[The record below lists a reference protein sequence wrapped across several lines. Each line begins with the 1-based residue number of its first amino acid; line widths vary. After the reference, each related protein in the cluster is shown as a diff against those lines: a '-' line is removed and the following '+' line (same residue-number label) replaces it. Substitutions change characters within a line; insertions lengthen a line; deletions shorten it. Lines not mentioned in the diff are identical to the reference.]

1 MTETLSGL
9 DGMAIFMDDVLVY
22 GDTPEQHVQHLSKV
36 MARIESAGLK
46 LNKEKCKFRQNR
58 LHFLGQVIDKSG
70 VRPDPDKVK
79 AICELPPPHKVKE
92 LKRSGHV

>member
-36 MARIESAGLK
+36 MARIESAGM
-46 LNKEKCKFRQNR
+46 
-58 LHFLGQVIDKSG
+58 
-70 VRPDPDKVK
+70 
-79 AICELPPPHKVKE
+79 
-92 LKRSGHV
+92 